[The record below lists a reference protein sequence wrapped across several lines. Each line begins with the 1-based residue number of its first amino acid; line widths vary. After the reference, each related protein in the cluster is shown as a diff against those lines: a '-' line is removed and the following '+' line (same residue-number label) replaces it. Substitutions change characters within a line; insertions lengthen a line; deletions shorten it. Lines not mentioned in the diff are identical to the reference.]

1 VTGRFERLLRL
12 SAGEYT
18 PYLVALWG
26 EDERALARGRPE
38 SGVVGRAE
46 EELGDVLLS
55 PFGPGWQGVGTNLG
69 RAGIQA
75 ALEAMRLP
83 PGSEV
88 LLPSFACAGVVVPVV
103 QAGHR
108 PVLVDVDD
116 DFNMSVESVA
126 TAGSPQVRALI
137 LPHFGGLWT
146 RAADAIVAW
155 AKEHGVAVVEDVAQ
169 AQGLAH
175 AGRPA
180 GSFGDVAVFSFG
192 GGKLLFGPGG
202 GFVATRDAAL
212 YTGIRER
219 VDRWEAT
226 ASVQSR
232 IDAFERRF
240 AVSTAARARR
250 ELRTTVAARLRMK
263 PPPNP
268 TADDTDPH
276 GFDVLAISDIEA
288 ALAASNARR
297 LAAIMRAHAESA
309 ARWRELLTGVG
320 GVRLPPKAEN
330 VFTKLWALIEGDR
343 AEERALQMRK
353 ILRRHGVETETLYVP
368 LHRRPELGQFRSVP
382 LPTTERL
389 WRSVFALPARPG
401 LSVPDWRRIESA
413 ADEIR
418 AAEGA
423 ASPRRPE

>member
-1 VTGRFERLLRL
+1 VTGRLERLLRL

-26 EDERALARGRPE
+26 EDERAIARGRLPSE
-38 SGVVGRAE
+38 RAE
-46 EELGDVLLS
+46 EELAEVLLS
-55 PFGPGWQGVGTNLG
+55 PFGPGWHGVGTNLG

-88 LLPSFACAGVVVPVV
+88 LLPAFACAGVVVPVV

-116 DFNMSVESVA
+116 EFNMSVESVA
-126 TAGSPQVRALI
+126 AAGSPDVRALI
-137 LPHFGGLWT
+137 VPHFGGLWT
-146 RAADAIVAW
+146 RDADAIFAW
-155 AKEHGVAVVEDVAQ
+155 ARQNGVAIVEDAAQ

-175 AGRPA
+175 ARRPA

-202 GFVATRDAAL
+202 GFVATRDPAL
-212 YTGIRER
+212 HARIRER
-219 VDRWEAT
+219 LDRREAK

-232 IDAFERRF
+232 VDAFERRF
-240 AVSTAARARR
+240 AVSTASRARR
-250 ELRTTVAARLRMK
+250 ELRTTVAARLRMQRA
-263 PPPNP
+263 PGP
-268 TADDTDPH
+268 TADDADPH
-276 GFDVLAISDIEA
+276 SFAVLAISDVEA

-297 LAAIMRAHAESA
+297 LAAITRAHAESA
-309 ARWRELLTGVG
+309 ARWRGLLAGVD
-320 GVRLPPKAEN
+320 GVRLPPETEN
-330 VFTKLWALIEGDR
+330 VFTKFWASVDGD
-343 AEERALQMRK
+343 EERALRMRK

-368 LHRRPELGQFRSVP
+368 LHRRPEFGRLRSVP

-401 LSVPDWRRIESA
+401 LSPPDWRRIESA
-413 ADEIR
+413 AEEIR
-418 AAEGA
+418 AVEGA
-423 ASPRRPE
+423 A